1 MKESLSPLC
10 AVANPA
16 IASRLQS
23 NALVGRVAELGSRRI
38 KPKMKLNHI
47 TRRAFA
53 LSFIALT
60 AIVGCSKNESLPSEL
75 KLTRVL
81 YQKEVS
87 HAMGPGGINHSFTAY
102 ELPKEVSAAIA
113 DQGLSYLNSL
123 PSALGKKAPD
133 KTASSGPFS
142 GPFVDWHA
150 TPVSKTARWL
160 RYEDE
165 RRFEKKGWE
174 PSIATFYQSFE
185 GDTLAVK
192 FISSISPE
200 YADFFLK
207 AISTPGNYYAYGA
220 YRGMCL
226 VVVSPKTGKAFY
238 LFRD

>member
-1 MKESLSPLC
+1 
-10 AVANPA
+10 
-16 IASRLQS
+16 
-23 NALVGRVAELGSRRI
+23 
-38 KPKMKLNHI
+38 MKLNHI
-47 TRRAFA
+47 TRRAIA

-60 AIVGCSKNESLPSEL
+60 AIVGCSKNESLQTEL

-81 YQKEVS
+81 HQKEVS
-87 HAMGPGGINHSFTAY
+87 HAMGPGGINQSFTVY

-113 DQGLSYLNSL
+113 DKGLTYLKSL

-133 KTASSGPFS
+133 KTASGGPFS
-142 GPFVDWHA
+142 GPFIDWHA
-150 TPVSKTARWL
+150 TPVSKAARWL

-165 RRFEKKGWE
+165 RRFEKGWE
-174 PSIATFYQSFE
+174 PSIATFYLSFE

-192 FISSISPE
+192 FVSSISPE
-200 YADFFLK
+200 YADSFHT
-207 AISTPGNYYAYGA
+207 AISTPGNYYAYGG

>member
-1 MKESLSPLC
+1 M
-10 AVANPA
+10 
-16 IASRLQS
+16 
-23 NALVGRVAELGSRRI
+23 
-38 KPKMKLNHI
+38 
-47 TRRAFA
+47 
-53 LSFIALT
+53 
-60 AIVGCSKNESLPSEL
+60 AIVGCSKDESLPKEL

-87 HAMGPGGINHSFTAY
+87 HAMGPGGINHSFTVY
-102 ELPKEVSAAIA
+102 ELPKEVSATIA
-113 DQGLSYLNSL
+113 DQGLTYLNSL
-123 PSALGKKAPD
+123 SSALGKKAPD
-133 KTASSGPFS
+133 ETAFS

-174 PSIATFYQSFE
+174 PSIATFYQSFA
-185 GDTLAVK
+185 GDTLK
-192 FISSISPE
+192 DEFISSISPE
-200 YADFFLK
+200 NADSFHT

>member
-1 MKESLSPLC
+1 
-10 AVANPA
+10 V
-16 IASRLQS
+16 
-23 NALVGRVAELGSRRI
+23 
-38 KPKMKLNHI
+38 
-47 TRRAFA
+47 
-53 LSFIALT
+53 
-60 AIVGCSKNESLPSEL
+60 
-75 KLTRVL
+75 
-81 YQKEVS
+81 
-87 HAMGPGGINHSFTAY
+87 GPGGLNHSFTVY
-102 ELPKEVSAAIA
+102 ELPKEVSATIA
-113 DQGLSYLNSL
+113 DQGLTYLNSL

-133 KTASSGPFS
+133 KTASSGPFV

-165 RRFEKKGWE
+165 KRFKKKGWE

-185 GDTLAVK
+185 GDTLNDE

-200 YADFFLK
+200 YADFFHT
-207 AISTPGNYYAYGA
+207 AISTPGNYYAYGG